1 MPYKLSPHVPQLAAK
16 DRQGNLNQHIQG
28 GRGPNLGPY
37 IEWLNDEQR
46 VHFLRK
52 GLVIEI
58 DGPEASVEVPRPELP
73 RESGALPELVDECI
87 RQLDEADVPSDAGA
101 PTCRTALR
109 DKGIAFGNDTIASAV
124 RQRKM
129 RAA

>member
-1 MPYKLSPHVPQLAAK
+1 MPYKLSPQVPLVVAK
-16 DRQGNLNQHIQG
+16 DQQGKNHHHYQG
-28 GRGPNLGPY
+28 GFGANSGPY

-46 VHFLRK
+46 QHFLRHK
-52 GLVIEI
+52 LVIEI
-58 DGPEASVEVPRPELP
+58 DGPEASVEVPRPEL
-73 RESGALPELVDECI
+73 RADNGAVPELIDECI
-87 RQLDEADVPSDAGA
+87 RKLDEADVPSDAGA

-109 DKGIAFGNDTIASAV
+109 DKGIAFGNDTIAVAV